1 MNLLDWIIL
10 IWLGLAFVIGIKA
23 GLIYRLGHLVG
34 LIAGIYLAGKYY
46 TVIAPWFGSSPWSKL
61 VAFQLLISG
70 ISMLGGYAA
79 VLLNKVFSFVSWIP
93 LLKTANRVLGGVFG
107 VLTNAIILSVALY
120 FVARI
125 DISSIVTQTVA
136 ESKLAAMLLV
146 LGKAVAVLLPKDL
159 TSLKS
164 LF

>member
-1 MNLLDWIIL
+1 MNVLDWIIL
-10 IWLGLAFVIGIKA
+10 IWLGLAFVAGIRF
-23 GLIYRLGHLVG
+23 GLVYRLGHFIG

-46 TVIAPWFGSSPWSKL
+46 GVIAPWLGSSPWSKL
-61 VAFQLLISG
+61 IAFQFLLSG
-70 ISMLGGYAA
+70 ISMLGGYVA

-93 LLKTANRVLGGVFG
+93 FLKTANRILGGVFG

-120 FVARI
+120 FLARV
-125 DISSIVTQTVA
+125 DINPVVTQTVA
-136 ESKLAAMLLV
+136 ESKLAAILLV

-164 LF
+164 VF